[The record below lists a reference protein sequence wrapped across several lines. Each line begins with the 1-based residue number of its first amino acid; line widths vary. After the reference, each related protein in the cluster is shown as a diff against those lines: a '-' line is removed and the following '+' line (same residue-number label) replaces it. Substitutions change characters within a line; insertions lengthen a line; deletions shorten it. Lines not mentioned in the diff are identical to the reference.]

1 MSQGIYI
8 GSIVYIHRKFVV
20 NLNYNMY
27 YTNLWFTHNVFL
39 LIEAG
44 GGTGPFSIDQSTAA
58 IRLSSS
64 LDYETKTSYVIT
76 VVATDGGGSQVET
89 KNDAY

>member
-1 MSQGIYI
+1 MICYS
-8 GSIVYIHRKFVV
+8 
-20 NLNYNMY
+20 
-27 YTNLWFTHNVFL
+27 T
-39 LIEAG
+39 EAG

-89 KNDAY
+89 VLSQDCQH

>member
-1 MSQGIYI
+1 MIY
-8 GSIVYIHRKFVV
+8 Y
-20 NLNYNMY
+20 
-27 YTNLWFTHNVFL
+27 FT
-39 LIEAG
+39 EAG
-44 GGTGPFSIDQSTAA
+44 GGTGPFSIDQLTAT

-89 KNDAY
+89 VPAKTWLFEELNIITLMAPHSVAV

>member
-1 MSQGIYI
+1 M
-8 GSIVYIHRKFVV
+8 VCD
-20 NLNYNMY
+20 L
-27 YTNLWFTHNVFL
+27 T
-39 LIEAG
+39 EAG
-44 GGTGPFSIDQSTAA
+44 GGTGPFSIDQSTAK

-89 KNDAY
+89 VLTKTIPYVEL

>member
-1 MSQGIYI
+1 
-8 GSIVYIHRKFVV
+8 
-20 NLNYNMY
+20 MY
-27 YTNLWFTHNVFL
+27 YTILWFTQKVFL
-39 LIEAG
+39 LTEAS
-44 GGTGPFSIDQSTAA
+44 GGTGPFSIDQSTAK

-89 KNDAY
+89 VPTTNCQY

>member
-1 MSQGIYI
+1 MICY
-8 GSIVYIHRKFVV
+8 
-20 NLNYNMY
+20 
-27 YTNLWFTHNVFL
+27 FT
-39 LIEAG
+39 EAG

-76 VVATDGGGSQVET
+76 VVATDGGGSQVERVPT
-89 KNDAY
+89 KNCQY

>member
-1 MSQGIYI
+1 MVYSQVI
-8 GSIVYIHRKFVV
+8 
-20 NLNYNMY
+20 L
-27 YTNLWFTHNVFL
+27 T
-39 LIEAG
+39 EAG

-89 KNDAY
+89 VPTKNYCTGNLNFYRASYVKCFFNLGS